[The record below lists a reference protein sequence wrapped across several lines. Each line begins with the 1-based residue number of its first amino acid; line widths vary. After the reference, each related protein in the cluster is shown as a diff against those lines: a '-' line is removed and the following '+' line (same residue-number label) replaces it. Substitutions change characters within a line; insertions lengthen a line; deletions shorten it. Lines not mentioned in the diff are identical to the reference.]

1 MTREPIRLAMIELK
15 TPEQI
20 GRMRK
25 AGKVVGGLLEAL
37 KAAVRP
43 GVTTAELDELAR
55 QTIVRLGGKVAFKG
69 YRGFPGNIC
78 ISVNDQVVH
87 GIPSKRALNE
97 GDIVGLDVGAIVEE
111 YYADAAVTVP
121 VGSVSEEAKRLIR
134 ITETSLREGIAKAR
148 PGNRLS
154 DISHAVQSCAEQGG
168 YSVVREF
175 VGHGIGKQLHEPPEV
190 PNYGAPGFGPELK
203 AGMVLAIEPMVN
215 AGKPAIRVLDDGWTA
230 VTKDGSLSAHFEHT
244 VAITEQGPEILTKQ

>member
-1 MTREPIRLAMIELK
+1 MTREAIRLTMIELK
-15 TPEQI
+15 TPDQI
-20 GRMRK
+20 TRMRK
-25 AGKVVGGLLEAL
+25 AGKVVGQLLEVL

-43 GVTTAELDELAR
+43 GIKTAELDELAR

-87 GIPSKRALNE
+87 GIPSQRVLNE

-111 YYADAAVTVP
+111 YYGDAAVTVP
-121 VGSVSEEAKRLIR
+121 VGAVSEEARRLIQV
-134 ITETSLREGIAKAR
+134 TESSLCAGIAKAR

-154 DISHAVQSCAEQGG
+154 DISHAVQACAEQGG

-190 PNYGAPGFGPELK
+190 PNYGAPGFGPQLK

-215 AGKPAIRVLDDGWTA
+215 AGKPAIRVLEDGWTA

>member
-1 MTREPIRLAMIELK
+1 MTREAIRLTMIELK
-15 TPEQI
+15 TPDQI
-20 GRMRK
+20 RKMRK
-25 AGKVVGGLLEAL
+25 AGKVVGGLLEVL

-43 GVTTAELDELAR
+43 GIRTAELDELAR

-87 GIPSKRALNE
+87 GIPSQRVLNE

-111 YYADAAVTVP
+111 YYGDAAVTVP
-121 VGSVSEEAKRLIR
+121 VGAVSEEARRLIQV
-134 ITETSLREGIAKAR
+134 TESSLHEGIAKAR

-154 DISHAVQSCAEQGG
+154 DISHAVQICAEQGG

-215 AGKPAIRVLDDGWTA
+215 AGKPAIRVLEDGWTV
-230 VTKDGSLSAHFEHT
+230 VTKDGNLSAHFEHT
-244 VAITEQGPEILTKQ
+244 VAITDHGPEILTKQ